1 MKNLVPEWAGEYKEF
16 WASIRKRNLWL
27 IELRYGVVVMLVFCL
42 IISKY
47 IFKVDYSDTQFIAIS
62 VITICIFVYNSIL
75 HKVRKFLKCNPH
87 GFNPLYFSLIQMI
100 LDLIALLLL
109 VYFTGSIESP
119 LYMLFVFHTIIG
131 SLVLPSIVV
140 YVVAGSFVMLFI
152 AMLTLEHFNVIP
164 HHQVIGLMQIPLYDN
179 IHFVVVFLLTFT
191 FMIFVSVYLTS
202 KIVGQ
207 LYDLEK
213 NLYDSIK
220 KINAAE
226 KEKQKYIM
234 GIVHEIKAPIAAVA
248 SYLDIVLQK
257 FLGPID
263 ETVEDKLRRAKYRT
277 DEGIQLINDVLNVS
291 KLTLYDQFDEEEL
304 DLEELIS
311 SVIKRLNPV
320 ATSHLI
326 ELSFEDKRGE
336 KKKITGDKF
345 LLDIAFSN
353 LIGNAIK
360 YGTDG
365 GKVEVVLN
373 TEDLNQVI
381 TVADDGVGIP
391 ANELPKIF
399 NDFYRASNVK
409 KISSD
414 GSGLGL
420 SVVKKVVE
428 RHGGHVKV
436 ESPSKLGRMKNPGTC
451 FTIILPINHPKE
463 TE

>member
-16 WASIRKRNLWL
+16 WETIRKRNLWL
-27 IELRYGVVVMLVFCL
+27 IKLRYGVVMILVSFL
-42 IISKY
+42 LLSKF
-47 IFKVDYSDTQFIAIS
+47 IFGMEYTGTQFIAIA
-62 VITICIFVYNSIL
+62 VITVSIFTYNTIL
-75 HKVRKFLKCNPH
+75 HRVRRFLKCNIS

-100 LDLIALLLL
+100 LDLVALLLL
-109 VYFTGSIESP
+109 VYYTGSIESP
-119 LYMLFVFHTIIG
+119 LYMLLVFHMIIG
-131 SLVLPSIVV
+131 SLILPSIVV
-140 YVVAGSFVMLFI
+140 YIIAGSFVMLFA
-152 AMLTLEHFNVIP
+152 AMLAFEHMELIP
-164 HHQVIGLMQIPLYDN
+164 HYHVVGLIQIPLYDN
-179 IHFVVVFLLTFT
+179 LYFVSVFLVVFT
-191 FMIFVSVYLTS
+191 FMIFGSVYLTS
-202 KIVGQ
+202 RIVGQ

-213 NLYDSIK
+213 DLYDSIK

-226 KEKQKYIM
+226 KEKQQYIM
-234 GIVHEIKAPIAAVA
+234 GIVHEIKTPIAAVA
-248 SYLDIVLQK
+248 SYLDLVLQK

-263 ETVEDKLRRAKYRT
+263 ETVEEKLRRAKYRT
-277 DEGIQLINDVLNVS
+277 DEGIQLINDVLNIS

-326 ELSFEDKRGE
+326 ELSFKDKRGK

-345 LLDIAFSN
+345 LLDIALSN

-365 GKVEVVLN
+365 GKVEVVLG
-373 TEDLNQVI
+373 TEDNNQVI
-381 TVADDGVGIP
+381 TVTDNGVGIP

-436 ESPSKLGRMKNPGTC
+436 ESPSKLGGMKNPGTC
-451 FTIILPINHPKE
+451 FTITFPLHPSK
-463 TE
+463 

>member
-27 IELRYGVVVMLVFCL
+27 IELRYGVVVMLVSCL

-47 IFKVDYSDTQFIAIS
+47 VFEVAYSDTQFIAIV
-62 VITICIFVYNSIL
+62 VITVCIFVYNTIL

-100 LDLIALLLL
+100 LDLVALLLL

-131 SLVLPSIVV
+131 SLILPSIVV
-140 YVVAGSFVMLFI
+140 YVVAGSFVVLFT
-152 AMLTLEHFNVIP
+152 AMLTLEHFNIIP
-164 HHQVIGLMQIPLYDN
+164 HHQVIGLMQIPLFDN
-179 IHFVVVFLLTFT
+179 FHFVVVFLITFT

-202 KIVGQ
+202 KIVGE
-207 LYDLEK
+207 LYDLERD
-213 NLYDSIK
+213 LYDSIG

-234 GIVHEIKAPIAAVA
+234 GVVHEIKSPLAAVA

-263 ETVEDKLRRAKYRT
+263 ETVESKLQRAKYRT
-277 DEGIQLINDVLNVS
+277 DEGIQLINDVLNIS
-291 KLTLYDQFDEEEL
+291 KLTLYDKFDEDEVDIEEI
-304 DLEELIS
+304 IS
-311 SVIKRLNPV
+311 SVLKRLDPV

-326 ELSFEDKRGE
+326 TLTFKDIRE
-336 KKKITGDKF
+336 KKNKIIGDKF
-345 LLDIAFSN
+345 LLDIALSN
-353 LIGNAIK
+353 LLSNAIK

-365 GKVEVVLN
+365 GKVEVILN
-373 TEDLNQVI
+373 LKNKNQIIIVRDNGI
-381 TVADDGVGIP
+381 GIP
-391 ANELPKIF
+391 AEELPKIF
-399 NDFYRASNVK
+399 NDFYRASNVRK
-409 KISSD
+409 NSTE

-420 SVVKKVVE
+420 SVVKKVIE
-428 RHGGHVKV
+428 RHGGQIKVK
-436 ESPSKLGRMKNPGTC
+436 SPSKMGGMKNPGTC
-451 FTIILPINHPKE
+451 FTITMPLNPPKE
-463 TE
+463 QE

>member
-16 WASIRKRNLWL
+16 WETIRKRNLWL
-27 IELRYGVVVMLVFCL
+27 IKLRYGVVMILVSFL
-42 IISKY
+42 LLSKF
-47 IFKVDYSDTQFIAIS
+47 IFGMEYTGTQFIAIA
-62 VITICIFVYNSIL
+62 VITVSIFTYNTIL
-75 HKVRKFLKCNPH
+75 HRVRRFLKCNIS

-100 LDLIALLLL
+100 LDLVALLLL
-109 VYFTGSIESP
+109 VYYTGSIESP
-119 LYMLFVFHTIIG
+119 LYMLLVFHMIIG
-131 SLVLPSIVV
+131 SLILPSIVV
-140 YVVAGSFVMLFI
+140 YIIAGSFVMLFA
-152 AMLTLEHFNVIP
+152 AMLAFEHMEFIP
-164 HHQVIGLMQIPLYDN
+164 HYHVVGLIQIPLYDN
-179 IHFVVVFLLTFT
+179 LYFVSVFLVVFT
-191 FMIFVSVYLTS
+191 FMIFGSVYLTS
-202 KIVGQ
+202 RIVGQ

-213 NLYDSIK
+213 DLYDSIK

-226 KEKQKYIM
+226 KEKQQYIM
-234 GIVHEIKAPIAAVA
+234 GIVHEIKTPIAAVA
-248 SYLDIVLQK
+248 SYLDLVLQK

-263 ETVEDKLRRAKYRT
+263 ETVEEKLRRAKYRT
-277 DEGIQLINDVLNVS
+277 DEGIQLINDVLNIS

-326 ELSFEDKRGE
+326 ELSFKDKRGK

-345 LLDIAFSN
+345 LLDIALSN

-365 GKVEVVLN
+365 GKVEVVLG
-373 TEDLNQVI
+373 TEDNNQVI
-381 TVADDGVGIP
+381 TVTDNGVGIP

-436 ESPSKLGRMKNPGTC
+436 ESPSKLGGMKNPGTC
-451 FTIILPINHPKE
+451 FTITFPLHPSK
-463 TE
+463 